1 MNGIVKISSAGLA
14 VLVVGLLTGGCAER
28 VAQRSPAF
36 AQQAALPDDSVGPS
50 APAARAQRAQAAPED
65 EHAANDPYEG
75 VNRAIFD
82 FNMALDQYFM
92 RPVAWTYR
100 EVVPA
105 FVRDRIHD
113 ALNNL
118 RTPVTLL
125 NDLLQGEW
133 DRADL
138 TVRRFFINTT
148 LGIGGL
154 IDIAGSIDIPYH
166 GEDFGQTLGVWGVRE
181 GFYIVLPFFGPSNPR
196 DGFGLLMDTLTDPF
210 TYLTFTRN
218 QEYGYMRFGLTALDE
233 RSRRIDETDSIAR
246 DSVDLYATY
255 RSLYRQFREGE
266 IRNGEAPP
274 GMTYPGQDTPAK

>member
-1 MNGIVKISSAGLA
+1 MNGIVKTLSAG
-14 VLVVGLLTGGCAER
+14 LVVGLLTGGCAEHA
-28 VAQRSPAF
+28 AQRSPTV
-36 AQQAALPDDSVGPS
+36 AQRAALPDDA
-50 APAARAQRAQAAPED
+50 APPARVQRAQADD
-65 EHAANDPYEG
+65 EQAGNDPYEDI
-75 VNRAIFD
+75 NRAIFD
-82 FNMALDQYFM
+82 FNMALDHYFM

-118 RTPVTLL
+118 RTPVNLL

-133 DRADL
+133 DRADI

-148 LGIGGL
+148 IGLGGL
-154 IDIAGSIDIPYH
+154 IDIADSIKIPYH
-166 GEDFGQTLGVWGVRE
+166 GEDFGQTLGVWGVGE
-181 GFYIVLPFFGPSNPR
+181 GFYLVIPFFGPSNPR
-196 DGFGLLMDTLTDPF
+196 DALGLLMDTLTDPF

-233 RSRRIDETDSIAR
+233 RSRRIDETDGIER

-266 IRNGEAPP
+266 IRNGETPKD
-274 GMTYPGQDTPAK
+274 MTYPG